1 MKEMIVKI
9 TNQSLDVEILV
20 NDLIKK
26 EIVEK
31 KLSAEKF
38 LEILSDEMNGDKNAR
53 PIKIKFIEPEV
64 IGFGTSGD
72 GSREVYIINQKEHKR
87 YVTYSVGECNRAYSI
102 HFPSSIYK
110 VFVKNH
116 RIERIEA
123 YMYTDFRGMNTHLY
137 QYAMSNMLTGNSIC
151 LGNAEKM
158 VEGSVVEALEKII
171 YAPYSHSFP
180 NNVKGF
186 KTTVSYFEYLSANSI
201 DVKYL
206 YDAKKTLGDLFDEAR

>member
-38 LEILSDEMNGDKNAR
+38 LEILNDEMNGDKNAR

-110 VFVKNH
+110 VRVKH
-116 RIERIEA
+116 RRIESIEA
-123 YMYTDFRGMNTHLY
+123 FMYTEFKGKDTTLY
-137 QYAMSNMLTGNSIC
+137 KYAMANMLSGNNIC
-151 LGNAEKM
+151 IGNAERD
-158 VEGSVVEALEKII
+158 VGESIIDALEKII
-171 YAPYSHSFP
+171 YAPYSHATL
-180 NNVKGF
+180 NNIKGF
-186 KTTVSYFEYLSANSI
+186 ESTETYFKYLSEHSI

-206 YDAKKTLGDLFDEAR
+206 YASGKTLGDLFN